1 MNSERRLKTYMT
13 QVFFRCPGSKEP
25 EPLKRLVKPSASR
38 STDVFLFDDLL
49 GGGIVIPEDIIEARL
64 GKKSDETQQGAPGKH
79 WTTPGMVML
88 VTGAPGSG
96 KSTFALE
103 LCYRLAL
110 EDNSNS
116 QLDPRM
122 QNGISSIY
130 VSAEA
135 SAPSVIQNACSYG
148 WKEGVFYKLPRKPEK
163 IYIGKHQVFIYGR
176 NTTEGKDETAE
187 NVLDEI
193 SGDWWIPDDDFCGRG
208 DRIGPQV
215 LVIDSLNTLGKKAPK
230 KLSSILRKCS
240 NSYLL
245 TIAIMNTGPG
255 ILPDHNW
262 VPSEY
267 MADIEIDF
275 SYDRPENYM
284 IRRVW
289 IVKARF
295 QDHADGWHRMKIN
308 PKPTGEAVPNPLN
321 PVIKEGGIFVFPS
334 VHRHL
339 SLARGELEK
348 AQDNNDR
355 LDKFQNDKSDR
366 YPEPIKTP
374 FKALTN
380 AVQGNG
386 FPAGFCTAIVGDRGG
401 MKSHL
406 AYYTLLKFLLN
417 SENQKER
424 AVIISLR
431 DTENAAIDTLADI
444 LWQQVDDEGKRL
456 VADIDSREKAE
467 TYVKDRLIKKDRLEV
482 LYFWPG
488 YISPEEFFHLV
499 CTSVDRP
506 GKGKDRS
513 GKETKSEPAALLI
526 INGLEQLS
534 ARFPLCAKESMFI
547 SGLLSVLTV
556 KGITV
561 LVTSGG
567 LTGLPAEQGG
577 VPAGLLPMSDLII
590 QTSFRM
596 LPAERVWSS
605 GVWIPTSSEYVNP
618 ASDMIAKRES
628 TAKGEEPH
636 VVYEIIREPG
646 ARECRRRVLFYM
658 GREGDPEGEINVD
671 GIRTGFVHGS
681 VYVRPLPD
689 EFPHGERP

>member
-1 MNSERRLKTYMT
+1 MSKRVEKRLKTHMT
-13 QVFFRCPGSKEP
+13 QVFFKCPGSKEP
-25 EPLKRLVKPSASR
+25 VELAIPRTSSSDEMTAI
-38 STDVFLFDDLL
+38 FLFDDLL
-49 GGGIVIPEDIIEARL
+49 GGGIVIPDDIIEARL
-64 GKKSDETQQGAPGKH
+64 GSKNDQYTSDGG
-79 WTTPGMVML
+79 WSTPGLLML

-110 EDNSNS
+110 KNNS
-116 QLDPRM
+116 QLDESM
-122 QNGISSIY
+122 ENGISSIY

-135 SAPSVIQNACSYG
+135 STRSVKQNAFSYG
-148 WKEGVFYKLPRKPEK
+148 WYEHEDEDDNECVFYKLPPEPK
-163 IYIGKHQVFIYGR
+163 YIRANKKKVFIFGR
-176 NTTEGKDETAE
+176 DTSVVEKEGETATA
-187 NVLDEI
+187 VLKSID
-193 SGDWWIPDDDFCGRG
+193 GDWWLPEDFPESIRPN
-208 DRIGPQV
+208 I
-215 LVIDSLNTLGKKAPK
+215 LVIDSLNSLGKKAPEE
-230 KLSSILRKCS
+230 LISILRKCA
-240 NSYLL
+240 NNYLL
-245 TIAIMNTGPG
+245 TVAIMDTGPG
-255 ILPDHNW
+255 ISADHSW
-262 VPSEY
+262 APFEY
-267 MADIEIDF
+267 IADIEIDF

-308 PKPTGEAVPNPLN
+308 PKPSSDAVPNPLN
-321 PVIKEGGIFVFPS
+321 PVIKQGGIFVFPS

-339 SLARGELEK
+339 SLARGELDK
-348 AQDNNDR
+348 AKAGKKASPR
-355 LDKFQNDKSDR
+355 H
-366 YPEPIKTP
+366 PTPIETP
-374 FKALTN
+374 FKALTK
-380 AVQGNG
+380 AIQGEG
-386 FPAGFCTAIVGDRGG
+386 FPAGVCTAIVGDRGG

-417 SENQKER
+417 PKNIEER

-431 DTENAAIDTLADI
+431 DTEDAAIDTLADI
-444 LWQQVDDEGKRL
+444 LWQQVDDEGNRL
-456 VADIDSREKAE
+456 LVDIDSKKKAE
-467 TYVKDRLIKKDRLEV
+467 AHIKDELIERDRLEV

-506 GKGKDRS
+506 GKGKGKS
-513 GKETKSEPAALLI
+513 GKEIESKHASLLI

-567 LTGLPAEQGG
+567 STGLPSEQGG

-590 QTSFRM
+590 QTSFRL
-596 LPAERVWSS
+596 LPADRVWSS
-605 GVWIPTSSEYVNP
+605 GVWFP
-618 ASDMIAKRES
+618 ASVKYNNPIADMVAKRER

-636 VVYEIIREPG
+636 VIYEIVREPG
-646 ARECRRRVLFYM
+646 ARECRHRVLFYM
-658 GREGDPEGEINVD
+658 GREGDPVGEIHSG